1 MFYNIIFMNLN
12 HLLMALVGY
21 SLLLLL
27 SFYILAEIGDKYFVP
42 SLDKISKVLNLSH
55 DMAGATLMA
64 AGSSA
69 PEIFVAIM
77 ALFRPGDHADLGVG
91 TIVGSA
97 IFNLLAIVGVAG
109 IVKKSVISWQPVV
122 RDLFFYA
129 ISILAFYIVL
139 VNGTITLYESI
150 LFILMYIMYVYSVIN
165 WKKWFKYEEVD
176 LDPVYEDIGEKGGWK
191 NSLKPIDYVVK
202 LLIPSA
208 EKYIL
213 VFFVSIFLIAATC
226 WVLVESAIHVSAI
239 LGIPEMVIALIVLG
253 IGTSVPDIVSSAI
266 VAKQGRGGMAVSN
279 AVGSNIFDI
288 FIGLGLPWFLK
299 SIINNKSIETS
310 TEGLGVAVGL
320 LLGSILLILFA
331 LIYKKWTL
339 NKGLGYTLVLLY
351 ILFVIWEILNLYIF

>member
-1 MFYNIIFMNLN
+1 MILNYLSMAII
-12 HLLMALVGY
+12 GY
-21 SLLLLL
+21 SLLLLI

-42 SLDKISKVLNLSH
+42 SLDKISKRLNLSH

-97 IFNLLAIVGVAG
+97 IFNLLAIIGVAG
-109 IVKKSVISWQPVV
+109 IVKKSVIAWQPVV

-129 ISILAFYIVL
+129 VSIVAFYIVL
-139 VNGTITLYESI
+139 INGRVTLYEAI
-150 LFILMYIMYVYSVIN
+150 IFILMYAIYVYSVIN
-165 WKKWFKYEEVD
+165 WKKWFQYEEID
-176 LDPVYEDIGEKGGWK
+176 LDPIVEKEAGSKYWWK
-191 NSLKPIDYVVK
+191 SLFKPIDWFIYQ
-202 LLIPSA
+202 LIPRP

-213 VFFVSIFLIAATC
+213 VFLISILLIAATC

-239 LGIPEMVIALIVLG
+239 LGIPEMIIALIVLG

-288 FIGLGLPWFLK
+288 FIGLGLPWLLK
-299 SIINNKSIETS
+299 SIIFGQNINTS
-310 TEGLGVAVGL
+310 TDGLGVAVGL
-320 LLGSILLILFA
+320 LLGSVLLILFA
-331 LIYKKWTL
+331 LMYKKWTL

-351 ILFVIWEILNLYIF
+351 ILFVIWEILNLYLF

>member
-1 MFYNIIFMNLN
+1 
-12 HLLMALVGY
+12 MALIGF
-21 SLLLLL
+21 SLLLLI

-42 SLDKISKVLNLSH
+42 SLDKISHKLNLSH

-97 IFNLLAIVGVAG
+97 IFNLLAIIGVAG
-109 IVKKSVISWQPVV
+109 IVKKSVIAWQPVV

-129 ISILAFYIVL
+129 VSIVAFYIVL
-139 VNGTITLYESI
+139 VNGRVTIYESI
-150 LFILMYIMYVYSVIN
+150 IFILMYAIYVYSVIN
-165 WKKWFKYEEVD
+165 WKKWFKYEDVD
-176 LDPVYEDIGEKGGWK
+176 LDPVYNDDEAKTYKWK
-191 NSLKPIDYVVK
+191 SLFKPIDWVIK
-202 LLIPSA
+202 TLIPRP
-208 EKYIL
+208 EKFIL
-213 VFFVSIFLIAATC
+213 VFFVSILMIAATC

-239 LGIPEMVIALIVLG
+239 LGIPEMIIALIVLG

-288 FIGLGLPWFLK
+288 FIGLGLPWLLK
-299 SIINNKSIETS
+299 SLIQHHYITTS

-320 LLGSILLILFA
+320 LLGSILLILLA
-331 LIYKKWTL
+331 LMYKKWTL
-339 NKGLGYTLVLLY
+339 TKGLGYVLISLY
-351 ILFVIWEILNLYIF
+351 ILFVIWEILDLYLL

>member
-1 MFYNIIFMNLN
+1 
-12 HLLMALVGY
+12 MALVGY
-21 SLLLLL
+21 SLALLV

-42 SLDKISKVLNLSH
+42 SLDKISKLFNLSH

-150 LFILMYIMYVYSVIN
+150 LFILMYLMYVYSVIN
-165 WKKWFKYEEVD
+165 WKKWFKYEEID
-176 LDPVYEDIGEKGGWK
+176 QDPEYDVEAAIPGWK
-191 NSLKPIDYVVK
+191 AFFRPLDWIIQKIIPRPDRYIWVF
-202 LLIPSA
+202 LI
-208 EKYIL
+208 
-213 VFFVSIFLIAATC
+213 SIALIAATC
-226 WVLVESAIHVSAI
+226 WVLVESAIGLSDI
-239 LGIPEMVIALIVLG
+239 LGVPKMVIGLIVLG

-279 AVGSNIFDI
+279 AIGSNIFDI
-288 FIGLGLPWFLK
+288 FIGLGLPWLLK
-299 SIINNKSIETS
+299 SIITNDSIATS

-331 LIYKKWTL
+331 LMYKKWTL
-339 NKGLGYTLVLLY
+339 TKGLGYVLILLY
-351 ILFVIWEILNLYIF
+351 ILFVVWEILNLYVFK

>member
-1 MFYNIIFMNLN
+1 
-12 HLLMALVGY
+12 MALIGY
-21 SLLLLL
+21 SLLLLI

-42 SLDKISKVLNLSH
+42 SLDKISHKLNLSH

-97 IFNLLAIVGVAG
+97 IFNLLAIIGVAG
-109 IVKKSVISWQPVV
+109 IVKKSVIDWQPVI
-122 RDLFFYA
+122 RDLLFYA
-129 ISILAFYIVL
+129 ISIVAFYIVL
-139 VNGTITLYESI
+139 ENGSVTIYESI
-150 LFILMYIMYVYSVIN
+150 IFILMYAIYVFSVIN
-165 WKKWFKYEEVD
+165 WKKWFKYEEID
-176 LDPVYEDIGEKGGWK
+176 LIPIYQVEGKKYWWK
-191 NSLKPIDYVVK
+191 IIFKPIDLIIK
-202 LLIPSA
+202 LIIPRS
-208 EKYIL
+208 ERYIF
-213 VFFVSIFLIAATC
+213 VFFISIFMIAATC

-239 LGIPEMVIALIVLG
+239 LGVPEMIVALIVLG

-288 FIGLGLPWFLK
+288 FIGLGLPWLLK
-299 SIINNKSIETS
+299 SIINNKSIDTS
-310 TEGLGVAVGL
+310 TEGLEVAVGL

-331 LIYKKWTL
+331 LMYKKWTL
-339 NKGLGYTLVLLY
+339 NKGLGYVLVLLY
-351 ILFVIWEILNLYIF
+351 ILFVIWEILNFYVL

>member
-1 MFYNIIFMNLN
+1 
-12 HLLMALVGY
+12 MALLGY
-21 SLLLLL
+21 SLLLLI

-42 SLDKISKVLNLSH
+42 SLDKISHRLNLSH

-77 ALFRPGDHADLGVG
+77 ALLRPGDHADLGVG

-109 IVKKSVISWQPVV
+109 IVKKSVISWQPVI

-129 ISILAFYIVL
+129 VSIVAFYIVL
-139 VNGTITLYESI
+139 NNGRVTIYESLI
-150 LFILMYIMYVYSVIN
+150 FILMYAIYVYSVIN

-176 LDPVYEDIGEKGGWK
+176 LDPIYDVEEEIPGWK
-191 NSLKPIDYVVK
+191 NFFRPIDWFIKIV
-202 LLIPSA
+202 IPNR
-208 EKYIL
+208 ENYIS
-213 VFFVSIFLIAATC
+213 VFFVSILLIAATC

-299 SIINNKSIETS
+299 SLMIQQAIVTS
-310 TEGLGVAVGL
+310 TEGLVVAVGL
-320 LLGSILLILFA
+320 LLGSILLILLA
-331 LIYKKWTL
+331 LMYKKWTL
-339 NKGLGYTLVLLY
+339 TKGLGYVLIMLY
-351 ILFVIWEILNLYIF
+351 ILFVVWEILDLYVL

>member
-1 MFYNIIFMNLN
+1 
-12 HLLMALVGY
+12 MALIGF
-21 SLLLLL
+21 SLLLLI

-42 SLDKISKVLNLSH
+42 SLDKISHKFNLSH

-97 IFNLLAIVGVAG
+97 IFNLLAIIGVAG
-109 IVKKSVISWQPVV
+109 IVKKSVIAWQPVV

-129 ISILAFYIVL
+129 VSIVAFYIVL
-139 VNGTITLYESI
+139 VNGRVTIYESI
-150 LFILMYIMYVYSVIN
+150 IFILMYAIYVYSVIN

-176 LDPVYEDIGEKGGWK
+176 LDPIYNVEETAKYKWK
-191 NSLKPIDYVVK
+191 SIFKPIDWVIK
-202 LLIPSA
+202 TLIPKP
-208 EKYIL
+208 EKYIA
-213 VFFVSIFLIAATC
+213 VFFISILLIAATC

-279 AVGSNIFDI
+279 AIGSNIFDI
-288 FIGLGLPWFLK
+288 FIGLGLPWLLK
-299 SIINNKSIETS
+299 SIIQHHYIATS
-310 TEGLGVAVGL
+310 TDGLGVAVGL
-320 LLGSILLILFA
+320 LLGSILLILLA
-331 LIYKKWTL
+331 LMYKKWTL
-339 NKGLGYTLVLLY
+339 TKGLGYVLILLY
-351 ILFVIWEILNLYIF
+351 ILFVIWEILDLYLL

>member
-1 MFYNIIFMNLN
+1 
-12 HLLMALVGY
+12 MALIGY
-21 SLLLLL
+21 SLLLLI

-42 SLDKISKVLNLSH
+42 SLDKISKRLNLSH

-69 PEIFVAIM
+69 PEIFVSLM

-97 IFNLLAIVGVAG
+97 IFNLLAIIGVAG

-129 ISILAFYIVL
+129 ISIVAFYIVL
-139 VNGTITLYESI
+139 VNGRITLYEAI
-150 LFILMYIMYVYSVIN
+150 MFILMYGMYVYSVIN

-176 LDPVYEDIGEKGGWK
+176 SDPIYEDEEKSRYWWK
-191 NSLKPIDYVVK
+191 SIFKPIDWSIK
-202 LLIPSA
+202 IIMPRP
-208 EKYIL
+208 EKYLL
-213 VFFVSIFLIAATC
+213 VFFISILLIASTC

-239 LGIPEMVIALIVLG
+239 LGIPEMIIALIVLG

-279 AVGSNIFDI
+279 AIGSNIFDI
-288 FIGLGLPWFLK
+288 FIGLGLPWLIK
-299 SIINNKSIETS
+299 SLILNSSIETS

-331 LIYKKWTL
+331 LMYKKWTL
-339 NKGLGYTLVLLY
+339 TKGLGYVLILLY
-351 ILFVIWEILNLYIF
+351 ILFVIWEILNLYFF

>member
-1 MFYNIIFMNLN
+1 
-12 HLLMALVGY
+12 MALIGY
-21 SLLLLL
+21 SLLLLI

-42 SLDKISKVLNLSH
+42 SLDKISNSLNLSH

-97 IFNLLAIVGVAG
+97 IFNLLAIIGVAG

-129 ISILAFYIVL
+129 VSIAAFYIVL
-139 VNGTITLYESI
+139 VNGKITFYESLI
-150 LFILMYIMYVYSVIN
+150 FIMMYGLYVYSVIN
-165 WKKWFKYEEVD
+165 WKKWFKYEED
-176 LDPVYEDIGEKGGWK
+176 DSDPIYDVEEVVPGWK
-191 NSLKPIDYVVK
+191 TFFKPVDWFIK
-202 LLIPSA
+202 FLIPNR
-208 EKYIL
+208 EKFMM
-213 VFFVSIFLIAATC
+213 VFFISIFLIAATC
-226 WVLVESAIHVSAI
+226 WVLVESAIHISDI
-239 LGIPEMVIALIVLG
+239 LGIPKMVIGLIVLG

-279 AVGSNIFDI
+279 AIGSNIFDI

-299 SIINNKSIETS
+299 SIINAKSIETS
-310 TEGLGVAVGL
+310 TEGLEVAVGL
-320 LLGSILLILFA
+320 LLGSVLLILFA
-331 LIYKKWTL
+331 LMYRKWTL
-339 NKGLGYTLVLLY
+339 TKGLGYVLILLY
-351 ILFVIWEILNLYIF
+351 ILFVIWEILDLYVL

>member
-1 MFYNIIFMNLN
+1 
-12 HLLMALVGY
+12 MALVGY
-21 SLLLLL
+21 SLLLLI

-42 SLDKISKVLNLSH
+42 SLDKISKSLNLSH

-69 PEIFVAIM
+69 PEIFVAVM

-97 IFNLLAIVGVAG
+97 IFNLLAIIGVAG
-109 IVKKSVISWQPVV
+109 IVKKSVISWQPVI

-129 ISILAFYIVL
+129 ISIIAFYIVL
-139 VNGTITLYESI
+139 VNGSVSIYEAIS
-150 LFILMYIMYVYSVIN
+150 FILMYGLYVYSVIN
-165 WKKWFKYEEVD
+165 WKNWFNYEEIDIDPIYVD
-176 LDPVYEDIGEKGGWK
+176 ETASKYWWK
-191 NSLKPIDYVVK
+191 FIFKPIDLIIK
-202 LLIPSA
+202 LIVPRP
-208 EKYIL
+208 EKYIR
-213 VFFVSIFLIAATC
+213 VFFISILLIAATC

-239 LGIPEMVIALIVLG
+239 LGIPEMIIALIILG

-288 FIGLGLPWFLK
+288 FIGLGLPWLLK
-299 SIINNKSIETS
+299 SIILNGGVTTS
-310 TEGLGVAVGL
+310 TDGLGVAVGL

-331 LIYKKWTL
+331 LMYKKWTL
-339 NKGLGYTLVLLY
+339 NKGLGYVLILLY
-351 ILFVIWEILNLYIF
+351 ILFVVWEILDLYLL

>member
-1 MFYNIIFMNLN
+1 
-12 HLLMALVGY
+12 MALIGY
-21 SLLLLL
+21 SLLLFL

-42 SLDKISKVLNLSH
+42 SLDKISKALNLSH

-77 ALFRPGDHADLGVG
+77 ALFKPGDHGDLGVG

-97 IFNLLAIVGVAG
+97 IFNLLAIIGVAG
-109 IVKKSVISWQPVV
+109 IVKKSVIAWQPVI
-122 RDLFFYA
+122 RDLLFYA
-129 ISILAFYIVL
+129 ISIIAFYIVL
-139 VNGTITLYESI
+139 VNGRVTIYESI
-150 LFILMYIMYVYSVIN
+150 VFILMYGVYVYSVIN

-176 LDPVYEDIGEKGGWK
+176 IEPVYHKEVKSKYWWK
-191 NSLKPIDYVVK
+191 SIFKPIDLVIK
-202 LLIPSA
+202 TLIPRP

-213 VFFVSIFLIAATC
+213 VFFISILLIAATC

-239 LGIPEMVIALIVLG
+239 LGVPEMIIALIILG

-288 FIGLGLPWFLK
+288 FIGLGLPWLLK
-299 SIINNKSIETS
+299 TVLYNQNIATNK
-310 TEGLGVAVGL
+310 EGLEVAVGL
-320 LLGSILLILFA
+320 LLGSVLLILFA
-331 LIYKKWTL
+331 LMYKKWTL
-339 NKGLGYTLVLLY
+339 NKGLGYALILLY
-351 ILFVIWEILNLYIF
+351 ILFVVYEIVDLYVL